1 MARFILPEGRE
12 LLRDADL
19 GAERQVSYARIAT
32 SVILFFI
39 IWLLADP
46 ADYLNAESAVM
57 LRTAQ
62 ASLIVLF
69 LSGVIALALVRTERW
84 RAWMAYWTVTVDTGV
99 VLGNLAVTAW
109 STALSGDF
117 ISAYPAASAIPLIL
131 VTSIVRMRP
140 AVQAYS
146 GFLMVTGVLVIA
158 FAHGHLD
165 YATRLPLVGPL
176 APMFGENANA
186 IRFLILV
193 GMTIITWIATVGARR
208 QLLRAVVETRRRVN
222 LGRYLPSELSH
233 ILATR
238 SMDDLKKGSRKCV
251 GLLFVDIRNST
262 SMEESLDAPAL
273 SAMINGFRG
282 HLTRIAQEHDVI
294 IDKFIGDGAFLVSG
308 LIETRPDDANRV
320 IACAQEIVETMEAWS
335 IAREAVGEPPVR
347 VGAGVHF
354 GEAFVGAIGN
364 DDRLE
369 FTVLGDAVNVAA
381 RLEQATK
388 TARTPVLVSY
398 DALTA
403 AGHVSPERLTDYRF
417 VGEEQL
423 RGRME
428 PVPVYAPLATDSL
441 MASIRDNNLFNQR
454 AAML

>member
-1 MARFILPEGRE
+1 MARPLHPEGRE
-12 LLRDADL
+12 LLRNADL
-19 GAERQVSYARIAT
+19 GAESQVSYARIAT
-32 SVILFFI
+32 AVILFII
-39 IWLLADP
+39 IWFLAGPEDF
-46 ADYLNAESAVM
+46 YSKESSVM

-62 ASLIVLF
+62 ASLLVLF
-69 LSGVIALALVRTERW
+69 VSGVVALTLVKTRRW
-84 RAWMAYWTVTVDTGV
+84 RAWMAYSTVTVDTGV
-99 VLGNLAVTAW
+99 VLANLAMTSW

-140 AVQAYS
+140 AVQAYT
-146 GFLMVTGVLVIA
+146 GLLLVTGVMAIA
-158 FAHGHLD
+158 IGNGHLD
-165 YATRLPLVGPL
+165 YATRQPLVGPL

-186 IRFLILV
+186 TRFLILA
-193 GMTIITWIATVGARR
+193 GMAIITWIATMRGRL
-208 QLLRAVVETRRRVN
+208 QLLRAVDETRRRMN

-238 SMDDLKKGSRKCV
+238 SMDDLKKGSRKRV

-262 SMEESLDAPAL
+262 SMEESLDAPSL
-273 SAMINGFRG
+273 SAMINAFRG
-282 HLTRIAQEHDVI
+282 RLTSISQKHDVI

-308 LIETRPDDANRV
+308 LLETRADDARRV
-320 IACAQEIVETMEAWS
+320 ISCAIEIVETMEAWS
-335 IAREAVGEPPVR
+335 IQREAAGEPPVR
-347 VGAGVHF
+347 VGVGVHF

-381 RLEQATK
+381 RLEQVTK
-388 TARTPVLVSY
+388 TARTPMLVSL

-403 AGHVSPERLTDYRF
+403 AGDVGPEGLAQYRF

-423 RGRME
+423 RGRTE
-428 PVPVYAPLATDSL
+428 AVPVYAPLVTDRL
-441 MASIRDNNLFNQR
+441 VAPPHDALLDQR